1 MLKPKV
7 IAQVLRQ
14 ALRNGIKASLLM
26 TNEGSLLA
34 FAADNDKNAR
44 TYAAII
50 ANVWATYKKQSSADT
65 FLGSD
70 PMGGPRFL
78 LLQCEA
84 REETVNLGI
93 LKAKADALK
102 NHLEEPLER
111 VASYQEYA
119 R

>member
-84 REETVNLGI
+84 SFSLGGI
-93 LKAKADALK
+93 TL
-102 NHLEEPLER
+102 
-111 VASYQEYA
+111 
-119 R
+119 